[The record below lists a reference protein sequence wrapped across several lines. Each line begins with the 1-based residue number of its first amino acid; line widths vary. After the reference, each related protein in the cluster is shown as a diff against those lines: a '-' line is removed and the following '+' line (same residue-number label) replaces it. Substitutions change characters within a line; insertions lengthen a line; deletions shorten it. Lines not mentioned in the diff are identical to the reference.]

1 MSTSNTAASVE
12 KSTQIRDQMFKLHEN
27 AEYLT
32 EAFAQFHKQVD
43 PIVRQILPTQAGKI
57 ETTPPEPLCMFAAE
71 LRDINAELYALRVK
85 INEVR
90 EHVEL

>member
-1 MSTSNTAASVE
+1 MSPSNTAVSVE
-12 KSTQIRDQMFKLHEN
+12 KSTQVRDQMFKLHEN

-43 PIVRQILPTQAGKI
+43 PIVRQILPAQADKI
-57 ETTPPEPLCMFAAE
+57 EATPPEPLCMFAAE

-90 EHVEL
+90 ERVEL